1 MYCYTQCPQPC
12 SRPASTQASSRDSW
26 THRQVWD
33 SLSWGHCSF
42 LLGHGVYK
50 FLLCPPRVYFP
61 VCCKFWQF
69 YGGLIVT
76 SSKRLL
82 PFPSLWH
89 PEPLSVWQTTAN
101 LYLHRRHSNTAL
113 SQSLWGPWVLVC
125 TKFAW
130 ALWASLVGM
139 GFYFK
144 HEFALLT
151 VLLRL
156 LLCPWTWGISSP
168 QLQYLL
174 SYWGFSHLG
183 HGVSPHSQSSEAQ
196 LLLLPLDMG
205 YLFTA
210 VPAKHSHHS

>member
-1 MYCYTQCPQPC
+1 MFPWYFLSFLKRSLVFSILLFSSISLHWSLRKAFLSLLAILWNSAFKWVCFLFFFAFCFPSFQRYLYGGGNEDNGDLPQKIPCMYCYTQCPQPC

-113 SQSLWGPWVLVC
+113 SQSLWGL
-125 TKFAW
+125 
-130 ALWASLVGM
+130 
-139 GFYFK
+139 
-144 HEFALLT
+144 
-151 VLLRL
+151 
-156 LLCPWTWGISSP
+156 
-168 QLQYLL
+168 
-174 SYWGFSHLG
+174 
-183 HGVSPHSQSSEAQ
+183 
-196 LLLLPLDMG
+196 
-205 YLFTA
+205 
-210 VPAKHSHHS
+210 